1 MIHTDRPPYFTS
13 IFYQIMIE
21 YHCLLEGCESALLF
35 LINPPDNLSAPSVLV
50 YRSKELPVPDGMYLL
65 LLSLPLLNCQTL
77 SRSRPGHIQVPGFS
91 GCSVFYHRLSISQF
105 IPRFLPFRLLFNTR
119 SVQHIFNRKPVK
131 TAVFPSA
138 YRFTVFIPAITA
150 DHAEIPISKCIH
162 SSLPSFPI
170 FFRIYWILP
179 IVSAVF
185 PVPPLRLLPCIL

>member
-1 MIHTDRPPYFTS
+1 MIHADCPPYFTS

-50 YRSKELPVPDGMYLL
+50 YRNKELPVPDGMYLL
-65 LLSLPLLNCQTL
+65 LLSLLLLNCQTL

-105 IPRFLPFRLLFNTR
+105 IPRFLSFRLLFNTR

-150 DHAEIPISKCIH
+150 GHAKIPMSQRIH
-162 SSLPSFPI
+162 CYPL
-170 FFRIYWILP
+170 FFL
-179 IVSAVF
+179 SDF
-185 PVPPLRLLPCIL
+185 L